1 MMRPRRIP
9 LRSCVVCR
17 QTSDKRVLLRVVR
30 LPAAA
35 GGHVVADPTSKRSG
49 RGAYVCA
56 SLECIEKARKQNRFQ
71 RSLNVTSAEI
81 DSALFADL
89 LAQCTAREPKLGRSD
104 EPMS

>member
-30 LPAAA
+30 LPEST
-35 GGHVVADPTSKRSG
+35 GGQVVADPTSKRSG

-56 SLECIEKARKQNRFQ
+56 STDCIEKARKQNRFQ
-71 RSLNVTSAEI
+71 RSLSVTAAEF
-81 DSALFADL
+81 DPALFDDL
-89 LAQCTAREPKLGRSD
+89 LALCTAREPEIGRSD